1 VPAQLGQLAR
11 PARDLPEQRDGARLL
26 VIDPASGRFAE
37 RRAAELPQL
46 LRHGDLVVVNDAA
59 TLPASLAGRDPRAEP
74 IELRLIARRGAAE
87 FQAVLFGPGD
97 WRQRT
102 EDRPAPGRVRPGDRL
117 QFGGPANDGGPATG
131 APELAAAVLAVS
143 PLSPRLL
150 EVRFD
155 RDGAALWAALY
166 RLGRVVQ
173 YAHLAR
179 PLPLWAVQNVYAGR
193 PWAFEMPSAGRTLS
207 WQLLLDLRRRGV
219 ALGSLTH
226 AAGLSA
232 TGDPLLD
239 ARLPLPEA
247 FELPAATV
255 AAIQRTRQSGGR
267 VVAVGTTVVR
277 ALEGAHRGPE
287 GLRPGPGATDLHIG
301 PATRPA
307 VVDGLVSGL
316 HAPGESHF
324 ALLSAFR
331 GPSVAG
337 RGGAL
342 RRTAR
347 LPIARAR
354 RRHPGAG
361 RRRSL
366 SSDRSSPYDVLTMS
380 GWALVRIWV
389 RK

>member
-1 VPAQLGQLAR
+1 MTVTGPLARTPARVPAPMEHPAR

-59 TLPASLAGRDPRAEP
+59 TLPASLAGRDPRGEP

-87 FQAVLFGPGD
+87 FQAVLFGTGD

-102 EDRPAPGRVRPGDRL
+102 EDRPAPRRVRPGDRL
-117 QFGGPANDGGPATG
+117 QFGGPANDVGPAPG

-277 ALEGAHRGPE
+277 ALEGAHRRPG
-287 GLRPGPGATDLHIG
+287 GLRPGPGETDLHIG

-324 ALLSAFR
+324 ALLSAFAAPALLAEAARFAGQR
-331 GPSVAG
+331 GFRSHELGDVTLVLAG
-337 RGGAL
+337 AV
-342 RRTAR
+342 
-347 LPIARAR
+347 P
-354 RRHPGAG
+354 
-361 RRRSL
+361 
-366 SSDRSSPYDVLTMS
+366 
-380 GWALVRIWV
+380 
-389 RK
+389 